1 MSDHLIT
8 IKLVASFSLGPDISL
23 LFTIIIIVIMYMYAK
38 FTLLMLHVT
47 CASVF
52 NGKSLEDACVL
63 YMYCTC
69 KTSYY

>member
-23 LFTIIIIVIMYMYAK
+23 LFTIIIIVIMYMYMYAK
-38 FTLLMLHVT
+38 FTLLLHVT

-52 NGKSLEDACVL
+52 NGKSLEDACVHVL
-63 YMYCTC
+63 YM
-69 KTSYY
+69 